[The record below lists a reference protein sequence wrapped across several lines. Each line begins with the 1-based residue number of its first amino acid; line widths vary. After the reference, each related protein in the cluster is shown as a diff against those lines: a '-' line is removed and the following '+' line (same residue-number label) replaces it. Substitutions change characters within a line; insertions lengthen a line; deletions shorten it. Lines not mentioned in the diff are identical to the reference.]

1 MRKTT
6 ELFMAHKNEFKK
18 SSLKDNDLIEFRIPF
33 NYADLSD
40 INKGEIVLK
49 NTNERISIKESLDLL
64 DLAIENNNTIRI
76 WTSHVDPDFYMLLL
90 FICSYI
96 NGKVDNIEVIYSD
109 EYNKKCINTGA
120 MTSDELDKL
129 SLLSH
134 TIDKEQIDNYAR
146 EWDSLNKD
154 GSKLHI
160 IENDKLIDV
169 DYECI
174 YKQII
179 DLIQKNKSI
188 IIVEIILYFVRKY
201 KIDSEYLIQNLIK
214 EKRVRI
220 IKKDNIFSK
229 NIVELY
235 NNGD

>member
-1 MRKTT
+1 MKKIT
-6 ELFMAHKNEFKK
+6 ELFMAYKSEFEK
-18 SSLKDNDLIEFRIPF
+18 SSLKDNELIEFRMPF

-49 NTNERISIKESLDLL
+49 NSNQKISIKDSLDSLDLT
-64 DLAIENNNTIRI
+64 IENNNIIRV
-76 WTSHVDPDFYMLLL
+76 WTSHIDPDFYIFLL

-96 NGKVDNIEVIYSD
+96 NGKVDNIEVLYSD
-109 EYNKKCINTGA
+109 EYNKECINTGA
-120 MTSDELDKL
+120 MTSNELDKL

-134 TIDKEQIDNYAR
+134 TIGNIQINNYAK
-146 EWDSLNKD
+146 EWDSINKD

-169 DYECI
+169 DYEYI

-179 DLIQKNKSI
+179 DFIRENKR
-188 IIVEIILYFVRKY
+188 IIVAEVILYFIRKY
-201 KIDSEYLIQNLIK
+201 KIDTECLIQNLIK
-214 EKRVRI
+214 EKRIRI
-220 IKKDNIFSK
+220 INKDNIFSK

-235 NNGD
+235 NDED